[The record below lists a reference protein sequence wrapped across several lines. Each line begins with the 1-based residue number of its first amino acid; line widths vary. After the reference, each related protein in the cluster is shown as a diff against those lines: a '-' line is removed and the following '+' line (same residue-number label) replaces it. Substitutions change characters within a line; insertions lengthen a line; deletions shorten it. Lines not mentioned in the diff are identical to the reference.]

1 MSSAAIWLD
10 KRFPDVGSMPVQE
23 RMIFVMRTAFCSNT
37 PLHKHFVESIVPP
50 SRLDPKSSKQNM
62 SHLLD
67 GFCDAH
73 CIL

>member
-23 RMIFVMRTAFCSNT
+23 RMVFVMRTAFCGNT
-37 PLHKHFVESIVPP
+37 PLHKHFVKSIVPP

-67 GFCDAH
+67 GCDAH
-73 CIL
+73 CIF